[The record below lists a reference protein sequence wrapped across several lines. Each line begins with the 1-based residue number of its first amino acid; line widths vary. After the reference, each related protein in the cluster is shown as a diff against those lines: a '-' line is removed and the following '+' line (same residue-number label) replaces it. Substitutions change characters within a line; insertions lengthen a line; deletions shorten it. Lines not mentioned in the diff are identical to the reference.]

1 MPPLRGRLNKSQEHG
16 DKETKTGRGRAS
28 TGKRKERSARG
39 SVKEIK
45 NKERSVLVQVSIG
58 ESEDSKQISK
68 ALAETLRKENRRRK
82 AHGDSRF
89 GYVIRILEG

>member
-1 MPPLRGRLNKSQEHG
+1 M
-16 DKETKTGRGRAS
+16 
-28 TGKRKERSARG
+28 RKERSARDA
-39 SVKEIK
+39 VKEIK

-58 ESEDSKQISK
+58 KSEDSKQISK
-68 ALAETLRKENRRRK
+68 ALAEALRKENRRRK

>member
-1 MPPLRGRLNKSQEHG
+1 ME
-16 DKETKTGRGRAS
+16 
-28 TGKRKERSARG
+28 
-39 SVKEIK
+39 EIK

-58 ESEDSKQISK
+58 KGKDSKQISK

-89 GYVIRILEG
+89 GYIIRILEG